1 MYTFF
6 RIYCM
11 RRDVYRMNWPFFSKV
26 EECHVSRSKLK
37 SIGPLSVHVPRA
49 IVILHC
55 LAFAAKSDRYGEIP
69 PRYTAVPYRDY
80 YIIFRI
86 YYRLF
91 VSAQNGQDVPG
102 RTEIIRKEWKR
113 WNFVP
118 RRKIGCYSRVENSR
132 LAFRKTYS
140 SRPNESYW
148 DDYLFEL
155 ASEKAFSLYF
165 ILGNRC
171 L

>member
-1 MYTFF
+1 MCEIYFLWYILTYLIHSIIHFS
-6 RIYCM
+6 RVQYCM
-11 RRDVYRMNWPFFSKV
+11 RRDVCRMNWPFFSKV

-37 SIGPLSVHVPRA
+37 SIGLLSVHVPRA

-55 LAFAAKSDRYGEIP
+55 LAFAAESDRYGEIS
-69 PRYTAVPYRDY
+69 PRYTAIPYRDY

-113 WNFVP
+113 WSCVP
-118 RRKIGCYSRVENSR
+118 RRKIGCYSRMENSR
-132 LAFRKTYS
+132 LAFT
-140 SRPNESYW
+140 
-148 DDYLFEL
+148 
-155 ASEKAFSLYF
+155 A
-165 ILGNRC
+165 
-171 L
+171 